1 MEGQFIH
8 AIHVPFYGK
17 MLNWSQI
24 KASQHCRWIA
34 VAGCHREGMELGA
47 GTESP
52 GGAERSSVPTEKT
65 DVHGNGHPSLWHC
78 PFFFFFFIPLVVAV
92 AAARLVFQGTE
103 ITKRG
108 RREQHWFCHSF
119 TNRLP
124 HMAAFC
130 SEPALSQELHL
141 LSYNI
146 NPEQPQSP
154 NGIFF
159 RLPRCYREKS
169 MCHYAHSLFLWVIV
183 CEQPRSR
190 GDLKQ
195 ALPSAAL
202 QAMLRFPSLSK
213 ASCVLLVP
221 PRRAA
226 SSPTVGVDPSPAWK
240 CGQLGAGSGGTLW
253 G

>member
-1 MEGQFIH
+1 MFLQKRQMCMEMVTPAF
-8 AIHVPFYGK
+8 
-17 MLNWSQI
+17 
-24 KASQHCRWIA
+24 
-34 VAGCHREGMELGA
+34 
-47 GTESP
+47 GTALS
-52 GGAERSSVPTEKT
+52 
-65 DVHGNGHPSLWHC
+65 
-78 PFFFFFFIPLVVAV
+78 FFFFFIPLVVAV

-141 LSYNI
+141 LSYNV